1 VSINMARR
9 FCCDCPICALSLGLR
24 RDRPVI
30 DVRAPPADPAAG
42 RKQRWR
48 MSPVALPQASAG
60 AALFGRAV
68 LGRLD
73 DPSRLVPPTGPPQGG
88 FGSPMSTMRRWGI
101 RSGGSG
107 YFCVTKDSNAARSDR
122 PTSEW
127 SRLPVAAQHPRLTAE
142 QVLLPLAETSPASPC
157 AIDFIWLAGQP
168 GFKSRISYSDAEYFN
183 LSAKETRMQAV
194 TSYCRRSLSPRGAQ
208 HPAIR
213 VRGRNVDCILG
224 EVARNLAT
232 PAIFC
237 PRTRTGFGFPAGASV
252 FTKLEYHR

>member
-1 VSINMARR
+1 MDRLVSINMARR

-48 MSPVALPQASAG
+48 MSPVTLPQASAG

-168 GFKSRISYSDAEYFN
+168 GFKSRISYSMPNISIF
-183 LSAKETRMQAV
+183 R
-194 TSYCRRSLSPRGAQ
+194 PRKPGCK
-208 HPAIR
+208 P
-213 VRGRNVDCILG
+213 
-224 EVARNLAT
+224 
-232 PAIFC
+232 
-237 PRTRTGFGFPAGASV
+237 
-252 FTKLEYHR
+252 